1 MVKKQS
7 KLLGKTSVD
16 EDDASDVEMEHFWHD
31 FMDLYFIRGRESR
44 GCQDNDLVFFVRKMF
59 TFTQFVNLCTN
70 RKIVQ
75 NVLRARESRKR
86 VLTAPFRLLKSN
98 RMGVI
103 LSFAVYKTDLPSNA
117 TSSERIQATDGRFK
131 QKPPGPWFAMMIS
144 IGILVIALL
153 LGHIINAIVNQI
165 ANVEDDYHEMM
176 ELKKRAEAADVAKS
190 QSLHG
195 YSSNNMEVNSPYF
208 VRRWAPKL
216 DDLVDKNSVYVDWRR
231 SFYLNLI
238 AHTLF
243 SVTVAICSYQVL
255 KNHQTSLDTPLSSIY
270 KEVESTP
277 AYPDICFAVDDF
289 DSTFDA
295 VVLTDTDHCY
305 CVILNADGGAA
316 FPSEKTAQ
324 DCSSSDISSLK
335 INTGSGKTEKTKL
348 TLFLGFVSYQMVRDA
363 YEAGK
368 SRFESLLSLGHSP
381 GKTDRI
387 HMKGPGGR
395 GEVEVVVSRVVDR
408 SKQVSGPSSPELKRG
423 FSIGIGTILRR
434 AASVASVAAKHA
446 YAAAAS
452 TQGSNEEMLPLK
464 CCLMSV
470 SLPWE
475 HIAYDLLFKVG

>member
-1 MVKKQS
+1 MM
-7 KLLGKTSVD
+7 
-16 EDDASDVEMEHFWHD
+16 DD
-31 FMDLYFIRGRESR
+31 L
-44 GCQDNDLVFFVRKMF
+44 
-59 TFTQFVNLCTN
+59 
-70 RKIVQ
+70 
-75 NVLRARESRKR
+75 
-86 VLTAPFRLLKSN
+86 
-98 RMGVI
+98 
-103 LSFAVYKTDLPSNA
+103 
-117 TSSERIQATDGRFK
+117 
-131 QKPPGPWFAMMIS
+131 
-144 IGILVIALL
+144 
-153 LGHIINAIVNQI
+153 
-165 ANVEDDYHEMM
+165 
-176 ELKKRAEAADVAKS
+176 
-190 QSLHG
+190 SLHE
-195 YSSNNMEVNSPYF
+195 Y
-208 VRRWAPKL
+208 
-216 DDLVDKNSVYVDWRR
+216 
-231 SFYLNLI
+231 
-238 AHTLF
+238 
-243 SVTVAICSYQVL
+243 SYQVL

-270 KEVESTP
+270 KVVKTVYASPSRVDFHLDSTKEVESTP

-335 INTGSGKTEKTKL
+335 INTGSGKTEKTK
-348 TLFLGFVSYQMVRDA
+348 S
-363 YEAGK
+363 GK

-475 HIAYDLLFKVG
+475 HIAYDLLFKRSPPVNL